1 LNPQAERADDVTKAD
16 LAVVAIVVLVGA
28 MLRFWG
34 PASFGIDHYDEG
46 VYVISAMGLDDP
58 SMPQRMFPDQIFFA
72 PPLYFGLVALAH
84 TISGGALDTV
94 AVLVSAFFGTL
105 TIALVWWVGRGWFGP
120 EAGICA
126 AALLALSDFH
136 IALSRS
142 ALTDATFIFFFLLA
156 AWSIVRALE
165 SGGILAALLAG
176 LATGL
181 AWNTKYHGW
190 MALAAAAGA
199 YVLLIIRRGWPERWR
214 RDVWVWLVMA
224 GTAVALYL
232 PWAAYVASLPG
243 GYSRLTMHQ
252 RLFVESDWPT
262 NLWMQV
268 QRQGYLDARLTD
280 VSMLVAAAAAALVM
294 TARGGLA
301 GRAIATL
308 LIVAA
313 GCWMFGGWAVVMVLA
328 LAGLLWTHHLV
339 RLGPAMAATWLALF
353 VALTPFYRPYARLFL
368 PLTLAACLL
377 GGYGLAR
384 IVSWRRTGGHVIFE
398 AIASLAC
405 AAVIFV
411 AIGRE
416 GRIADSWRP
425 SRGAAEAAASMA
437 STIPRG
443 SRVKVIEEPPL
454 TYYLYRLGFDT
465 LRDAAGVAVPADE
478 PEPIYVVTGPYGHDA
493 QLQSLGDRV
502 QLKGTY
508 RMRVKDLRL
517 VDDIDPPY
525 EEAQREKELELK
537 LYLVAP
543 PGG

>member
-1 LNPQAERADDVTKAD
+1 MTKAE
-16 LAVVAIVVLVGA
+16 LWVAAIVVLVGA
-28 MLRFWG
+28 MLRLWE

-72 PPLYFGLVALAH
+72 PPLYFGLVGLAH

-94 AVLVSAFFGTL
+94 AILVSAFFGTL
-105 TIALVWWVGRGWFGP
+105 TIALVWWVARGWFGP

-136 IALSRS
+136 IAMSRS
-142 ALTDATFIFFFLLA
+142 ALTDAAFLFFFLLA
-156 AWSIVRALE
+156 AWLIVRALE

-199 YVLLIIRRGWPERWR
+199 YVLLIVRRGWPERWR
-214 RDVWVWLVMA
+214 RDVWVWLVMV

-243 GYSRLTMHQ
+243 GYARLTMHQ
-252 RLFVESDWPT
+252 RLFVESDWLT

-280 VSMLVAAAAAALVM
+280 VSVLVAAATALFVM
-294 TARGGLA
+294 SARGGL
-301 GRAIATL
+301 GWRAIASL
-308 LIVAA
+308 LILAA
-313 GCWMFGGWAVVMVLA
+313 GCWMFGGWVIVLILA
-328 LAGLLWTHHLV
+328 LAGLLWAHGLV
-339 RLGPAMAATWLALF
+339 RLGPAMAATWFALF
-353 VALTPFYRPYARLFL
+353 AALTPFYRPYARLFL
-368 PLTLAACLL
+368 PLTLAACML
-377 GGYGLAR
+377 GGYGLSL
-384 IVSWRRTGGHVIFE
+384 IVSWRRASGHSILE
-398 AIASLAC
+398 GIAALVC
-405 AAVIFV
+405 AAFIFV
-411 AIGRE
+411 AIGE
-416 GRIADSWRP
+416 GGSIADPWRP

-454 TYYLYRLGFDT
+454 TWYLYTVGFDT
-465 LRDAAGVAVPADE
+465 LRDAAGVTVPADE
-478 PEPIYVVTGPYGHDA
+478 PEPIYVVTGPYGQDA
-493 QLQSLGDRV
+493 QLMSLGDRV

-525 EEAQREKELELK
+525 ETAQRENELELK

-543 PGG
+543 RGG